1 MNFHGKS
8 KRDRHGRRKKQ
19 RDEIEYMAKRALS
32 ASKKLKRQSRIR
44 ECELTKARRR
54 EEELLASQ
62 ERALHA
68 GVEAGV
74 RELLDGK
81 THAELV
87 QLQFDIESQLRSG
100 AAKVVEY
107 REAVLKRLNRYKAKA
122 CLKK

>member
-19 RDEIEYMAKRALS
+19 RDEIE
-32 ASKKLKRQSRIR
+32 IR
-44 ECELTKARRR
+44 EWELTKARRR
-54 EEELLASQ
+54 DEELLASQ

>member
-1 MNFHGKS
+1 
-8 KRDRHGRRKKQ
+8 
-19 RDEIEYMAKRALS
+19 MAKRALS
-32 ASKKLKRQSRIR
+32 ASKKLKRQSVIGIR